1 MIDIHAHIL
10 PGLDDGPRTMEES
23 VRMCEMCIEQGVSVV
38 VATPHMC
45 NPRFSVSAE
54 DVRSRVGEL
63 SEACRRRGLNIEI
76 LPGGDVL
83 LQPGLLEA
91 MDAGDALTL
100 ADTGKYLLLEL
111 PAQTVP
117 SIEGLV
123 FELALRGVTPIL
135 THPERNPAF
144 HHKPGRLVQLVESGC
159 YVQITGDSLLGR
171 FGRGARRAGGKF
183 LKSGLV
189 HVVASD
195 AHSAR
200 DRRPALGTIAGLLS
214 SMAGEDAARR
224 LLCDHPAR
232 IIRGEPLESPADD
245 LPGPEKNEGRGERRE
260 ETGDSFPPSPFP
272 LRLSSYG
279 GLSDGR

>member
-1 MIDIHAHIL
+1 MGPGLKAWALGRLFPMIDIHAHIL

-23 VRMCEMCIEQGVSVV
+23 VRMCELCLDQGVTVV

-45 NPRFSVSAE
+45 NSRFGVTAE
-54 DVRSRVGEL
+54 DVRNGVGEL

-83 LQPGLLEA
+83 LQPGLLA
-91 MDAGDALTL
+91 ALDTGDALTL

-117 SIEGLV
+117 PIEGLV
-123 FELALRGVTPIL
+123 FELAVRGITPIL

-159 YVQITGDSLLGR
+159 YVQVTADSLLGK
-171 FGRGARRAGGKF
+171 FGRGARRAGEKF

-200 DRRPALGTIAGLLS
+200 DRRPALGTVAGLLS
-214 SMAGEDAARR
+214 SMAGEDTARR

-232 IIRGEPLESPADD
+232 IIRGEPLEPPANSFAERDAAA
-245 LPGPEKNEGRGERRE
+245 PRHGRG
-260 ETGDSFPPSPFP
+260 GW
-272 LRLSSYG
+272 
-279 GLSDGR
+279 DGR